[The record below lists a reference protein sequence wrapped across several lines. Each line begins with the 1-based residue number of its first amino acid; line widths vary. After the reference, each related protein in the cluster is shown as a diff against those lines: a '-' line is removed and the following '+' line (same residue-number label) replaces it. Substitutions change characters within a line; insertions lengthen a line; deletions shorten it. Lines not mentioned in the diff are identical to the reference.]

1 MKMMRLILVRHGQ
14 TEWNANGRYQGQSN
28 VALSEL
34 GRSQAECLAEN
45 FPVQRL
51 DAIYSSDLDRARETA
66 ECVGRKFGVP
76 VCLESAF
83 RELSFGD
90 WEGLTYKEIS
100 TRWPEEAN
108 KLFTAPDAL
117 KIPNGELFQELQK
130 RALAKIAVICKEHN
144 DKTVAVFAHGAINK
158 TILAGLMH
166 IPLHYLWSLR
176 QDNTA
181 VNIFRLDDGYV
192 TVELVNG
199 TFHLENKDATLGL

>member
-1 MKMMRLILVRHGQ
+1 MMRLVLVRHGQ
-14 TEWNANGRYQGQSN
+14 TEWNAAGRYQGQSN

-34 GRSQAECLAEN
+34 GRKQAECLAEH
-45 FPVQRL
+45 FPVQKV

-76 VCLESAF
+76 VRLEPAF

-100 TRWPEEAN
+100 TRWPKEAN
-108 KLFTAPDAL
+108 KLFTAPDEL
-117 KIPNGELFQELQK
+117 IIPNGETFQTLQK
-130 RALAKIAVICKEHN
+130 RALAKIDVLCKEHI
-144 DKTVAVFAHGAINK
+144 DKNVVVFAHGAINK

-181 VNIFRLDDGYV
+181 VNILRLDDGYV
-192 TVELVNG
+192 TVELVNSA
-199 TFHLENKDATLGL
+199 FHLGNGEITLGL